1 MELAHCMIYA
11 IYVRMTFIIKIVLSY
26 KIDILLK
33 NYFPNPTLGLFL
45 DYSYLWS
52 ILRLGVLIKL
62 FLQKILHLKT

>member
-1 MELAHCMIYA
+1 MELADCIIYA

-33 NYFPNPTLGLFL
+33 KYFSNPTLGLFL

-52 ILRLGVLIKL
+52 ILRLSVLIKL
-62 FLQKILHLKT
+62 FL